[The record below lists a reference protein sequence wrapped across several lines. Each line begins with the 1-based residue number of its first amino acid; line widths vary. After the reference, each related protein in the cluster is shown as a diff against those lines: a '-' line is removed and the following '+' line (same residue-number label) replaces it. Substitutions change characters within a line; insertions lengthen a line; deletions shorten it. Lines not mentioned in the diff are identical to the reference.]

1 MKKGRSGLLLTALA
15 QTEHVASVSNALLR
29 HGSTFGVRHSS
40 ASRQVTLGLT
50 VDTPWGEV
58 RVKIG
63 ALNGEGSSPRLTRIR
78 RCTGRRPCG
87 ETTCPHRACRG
98 RSGLAEQSRTDS

>member
-1 MKKGRSGLLLTALA
+1 MLLTALA
-15 QTEHVASVSNALLR
+15 QTEHVASVSDALLR

-40 ASRQVTLGLT
+40 ASRQVLDRWHAT

-63 ALNGEGSSPRLTRIR
+63 ALNGEVLHASP
-78 RCTGRRPCG
+78 
-87 ETTCPHRACRG
+87 EYEDVQAVARAARQPAPTVHAAAVQAW
-98 RSGLAEQSRTDS
+98 RNNQETDS